1 MQRKPAENIRSR
13 AMKKSEPREDDK
25 PAKGT
30 DKPWERPGQHSQ
42 NPDWKEPKKPD
53 LEKWK
58 DSKTH

>member
-1 MQRKPAENIRSR
+1 
-13 AMKKSEPREDDK
+13 MKKTEPREDDK

-30 DKPWERPGQHSQ
+30 DKPWERPGQLSQ

-58 DSKTH
+58 DSETH